1 MSTHIR
7 PTEIMRMR
15 QYFYLAP
22 IDQFNIVITGFESP

>member
-1 MSTHIR
+1 
-7 PTEIMRMR
+7 MRMR